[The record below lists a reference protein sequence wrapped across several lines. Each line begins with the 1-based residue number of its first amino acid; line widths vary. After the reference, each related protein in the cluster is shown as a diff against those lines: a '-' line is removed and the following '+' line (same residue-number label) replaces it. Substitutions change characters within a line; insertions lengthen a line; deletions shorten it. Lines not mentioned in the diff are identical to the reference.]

1 MNLNQQIDQAS
12 RFSRYFQR
20 LCDADPAFREALAA
34 RQGALWQAE
43 EMTDWLAVQD
53 CSTPEQLSRSLRGL
67 RHQVMAQ
74 LMMHDLAHGGDLAS
88 VIAGCTTLAEICI
101 RHSLQ
106 AHHQWLAEIHGAPLD
121 TAGQPIE
128 LAVIGMGK
136 LGGGELN
143 VSSDIDLVYLYA
155 EEGETNGRR
164 PVTHHHFFV
173 TLAQRL
179 ARSLAEATANGFVFR
194 VDARLRPW
202 GDSGPLAI
210 SYDAIE
216 DYLVSHGREWE
227 RYAWIKGR
235 AITGSRP
242 AELAAIIRP
251 FVFRKYLDFGAI
263 SALRDLHAQI
273 RREVVRRDRASNI
286 KLGPGGIREIEF
298 IAQVF
303 QLIRGGQDTALQ
315 ARPTLTVLE
324 LLGSRGLLQ
333 ENQVVQ
339 LREAYVFLRNLE
351 HRLQYLDDA
360 QTQMLPATEED
371 RQRVAFAMGF
381 SSEASFMQALEQHR
395 QHVSACFAAVF
406 AGPDNQSDVDAWRA
420 LWMGLLEDRDA
431 IAQLSAAGYA
441 DPEAVL
447 HRLTEMRRAGR
458 YTTLPERSRDRFD
471 ALAAALLPLACQ
483 FDQPDQTLGRVLDLL
498 EAVAGRAVYLAL
510 LEEYPLTLKKVVSLC
525 SASAW
530 AAAYLTANPILL
542 DELLD
547 DVTLDAEFDP
557 EVFAAS
563 LAQQLEGAEGDVERQ
578 MDVLRHFR
586 HRQVFRFLVLDLTG
600 HLALSALASGL
611 TRLAEVI
618 LQAVL
623 PLAWARVPGRHR
635 EVPRF
640 AIIGYGKLGA
650 RELGYASD
658 LDMVFLYE
666 DDAPESGS
674 LYARLAQRIVGWL
687 TAFTPAGILYDTD
700 LRLRP
705 DGAAGLL
712 VSSTSAFRDYQRSQA
727 WTWEHQA
734 ITRAR
739 FVAGDV
745 TIGTQF
751 DAIRLEILQHP
762 VRTPAALLAD
772 ILDMRR
778 RVHEG
783 HRNDSGLFDLKHDA
797 GGMVDVEFMVQYLV
811 LRWGG
816 SHPELTE
823 NTGCVVLLQRA
834 AEAGLI
840 PQQAASEAGAAWQ
853 EYWRLQHTLR
863 LKGMDKARLPVSEV
877 GEAVSAVTRLWQEL
891 MH

>member
-1 MNLNQQIDQAS
+1 MNLNEQIAQAR

-20 LCDADPAFREALAA
+20 ICDADPALCEGLLL
-34 RQGALWQAE
+34 RQGAIWQAD
-43 EMTDWLAVQD
+43 EMTAWLAGQD
-53 CSTPEQLSRSLRGL
+53 CSTPERLSSALRRL
-67 RHQVMAQ
+67 RHQVMAA
-74 LMMHDLAHGGDLAS
+74 LMVRDLARGGDLAA
-88 VIAGCTTLAEICI
+88 VVEGCTLLAEVCI
-101 RHSLQ
+101 RHSLR
-106 AHHQWLAEIHGAPLD
+106 AHDHWLAEIHGTPVDAS
-121 TAGQPIE
+121 GCPIE

-155 EEGETNGRR
+155 EEGETSGRR
-164 PVTHHHFFV
+164 SVTHHQYFV
-173 TLAQRL
+173 MLAQRL
-179 ARSLAEATANGFVFR
+179 ARSLSEVTAEGFVFR

-202 GDSGPLAI
+202 GDSGPLAV
-210 SYDAIE
+210 SYDAFE
-216 DYLVSHGREWE
+216 NYLVAHGREWE
-227 RYAWIKGR
+227 RYAWVKGR
-235 AITGSRP
+235 AITGSRSD
-242 AELAAIIRP
+242 ELVALIRP

-286 KLGPGGIREIEF
+286 KLGPGGIREVEF

-315 ARPTLTVLE
+315 ARPTLVVLD
-324 LLGSRGLLQ
+324 LLADRGLLQ
-333 ENQVVQ
+333 PQQVNY

-360 QTQMLPATEED
+360 QTQMLPNAEQD
-371 RQRVAFAMGF
+371 RLHVAQAMGF
-381 SSEASFMQALEQHR
+381 ADEAAFMQALEQHR
-395 QHVSACFAAVF
+395 QQVSECFATVF
-406 AGPDNQSDVDAWRA
+406 AGPEDQSDVDAWRA

-431 IAQLSAAGYA
+431 LSQLSAAGYTSP
-441 DPEAVL
+441 DSL
-447 HRLTEMRRAGR
+447 LQRLTETRRAGR

-471 ALAAALLPLACQ
+471 ALAAALLPLAGQ
-483 FDQPDQTLGRVLDLL
+483 FDQPDQTFGRVLDLL
-498 EAVAGRAVYLAL
+498 EAIAGRGAYLAL
-510 LEEYPLTLKKVVSLC
+510 LEEYPLTLKKVTSLC

-547 DVTLDAEFDP
+547 DATLDQEFDP
-557 EVFAAS
+557 EVFAAN
-563 LAQQLEGAEGDVERQ
+563 LARQLAHAEGDVERQ

-600 HLALSALASGL
+600 HLPLPALAGGL

-658 LDMVFLYE
+658 LDMVFLYD
-666 DDAPESGS
+666 DDAPEAGS
-674 LYARLAQRIVGWL
+674 LYARLAQRVVGWL
-687 TAFTPAGILYDTD
+687 TTFTPAGMLYDTD

-705 DGAAGLL
+705 DGVSGLL
-712 VSSTSAFRDYQRSQA
+712 VSSTDAFRDYQRSQA

-739 FVAGDV
+739 FVAGDPV
-745 TIGTQF
+745 IGSLF

-762 VRTPAALLAD
+762 PGPALLAD
-772 ILDMRR
+772 ILDMRQ
-778 RVHEG
+778 RVHAG
-783 HRNDSGLFDLKHDA
+783 HRNDTDLFDVKHDA
-797 GGMVDVEFMVQYLV
+797 GGMIDIEFMVQYLV
-811 LRWGG
+811 LRWSA

-823 NTGCVVLLQRA
+823 NIGCVALLERA
-834 AEAGLI
+834 AQAGLI
-840 PQQAASEAGAAWQ
+840 PQADAVAVGAAWQ
-853 EYWRLQHTLR
+853 EYWRIQHALR
-863 LKGMDKARLPVSEV
+863 LKGMDKARLPCHE
-877 GEAVSAVTRLWQEL
+877 VSAAVNTVTALWQAL